1 MHLEEQLTQRLSL
14 RKNITALAVCNALG
28 RAIDPLIVFKGN
40 NYESSW
46 ASN

>member
-28 RAIDPLIVFKGN
+28 RAIDPLIVFKEK
-40 NYESSW
+40 NYQSSW
-46 ASN
+46 ASD